1 MQMKIDWQPIEEM
14 DAEDGR
20 HTAYYSANIP
30 LKKSQ
35 IVLEQIADGT
45 WDVLRLVLWVEGTA
59 VCSSPMVN
67 CKTLASA
74 KRWVSR
80 YYNK

>member
-1 MQMKIDWQPIEEM
+1 MKIDWQPIEEM

-20 HTAYYSANIP
+20 HTAYVSANIP
-30 LKKSQ
+30 PKQKQ

-45 WDVLRLVLWVEGTA
+45 WDVLRLVLREAGI
-59 VCSSPMVN
+59 CSSPMVN
-67 CKTLASA
+67 CKTLTSA

-80 YYNK
+80 YYTK